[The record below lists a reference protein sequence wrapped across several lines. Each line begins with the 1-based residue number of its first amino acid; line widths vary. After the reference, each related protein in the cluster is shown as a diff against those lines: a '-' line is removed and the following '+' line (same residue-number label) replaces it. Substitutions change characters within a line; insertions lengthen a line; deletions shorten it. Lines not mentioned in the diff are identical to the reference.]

1 MNKTLL
7 QFKINFVFFCFIITG
22 KKVDNIARY
31 KCLAC
36 SNKRKRSDVVTFA
49 ENDYDFDHAII
60 KYTFLKHGSKIF
72 ENQYYVCNNCYYYLW
87 KKKGKEPKFPEKNPK
102 IDEPDVY
109 FCTCCHQ
116 EKKSRKQIV
125 YFKSKNYDFSNKV
138 VSNAL
143 AHNIRCTKSHIEYI
157 CKVCHQALCTG
168 KGSFPKMPVNAVAKK
183 GKICKSCQKNNSR
196 HNIIEENWDNILR
209 TMKGFKNF
217 DSLAQY
223 VRSLSEFCEISSLK
237 GNKHLSHYKRDAL
250 AYSLIPDDCVVSR
263 DNAFPIY
270 TKGDGNCFL
279 YSLSRIVYGHEEH
292 HIEMKVRV
300 IVEAVRYMDYYVNH
314 DYLCR
319 EYEFP
324 YEREKHM
331 GSIYCTYCTDY
342 VQGMDVTGESMINF
356 YKNEVMSL
364 TKDFQECGIWQIHQ
378 AASVLGRPIHTIFP
392 NCVLLNLRKDH
403 NWLVL
408 PRRMITNENVYV
420 MWTQSSMNSLQF
432 NHFVPLVRRDRRQIS
447 GIKC

>member
-1 MNKTLL
+1 M
-7 QFKINFVFFCFIITG
+7 
-22 KKVDNIARY
+22 
-31 KCLAC
+31 
-36 SNKRKRSDVVTFA
+36 
-49 ENDYDFDHAII
+49 
-60 KYTFLKHGSKIF
+60 
-72 ENQYYVCNNCYYYLW
+72 
-87 KKKGKEPKFPEKNPK
+87 
-102 IDEPDVY
+102 
-109 FCTCCHQ
+109 
-116 EKKSRKQIV
+116 
-125 YFKSKNYDFSNKV
+125 
-138 VSNAL
+138 
-143 AHNIRCTKSHIEYI
+143 
-157 CKVCHQALCTG
+157 
-168 KGSFPKMPVNAVAKK
+168 
-183 GKICKSCQKNNSR
+183 
-196 HNIIEENWDNILR
+196 
-209 TMKGFKNF
+209 
-217 DSLAQY
+217 
-223 VRSLSEFCEISSLK
+223 RSLSEFCEISSLK

-279 YSLSRIVYGHEEH
+279 YSLSQIVYGHEEH